1 MRHSLGLLGLTL
13 ASSLTFAGEA
23 AAQGV
28 YTELDVLYF
37 TSPGDFDGEQTL
49 GLTLGY
55 ALDDTHSVEAEVQ
68 INGLDSNKFGFEADA
83 DLITYL
89 LGYRNNFL
97 RTGNFDVFAGAGIG
111 YSKAEFYVAPD
122 AQTEQDLIIG
132 FARVG
137 ADYSVSER
145 FYLSG
150 ELRYQH
156 TPDLDRQ
163 GVSYEIGGTA
173 VIGLS
178 AGYQF

>member
-1 MRHSLGLLGLTL
+1 MQTKLPYDKTCIFGTSHRICSNAGYFWPPLSL
-13 ASSLTFAGEA
+13 S
-23 AAQGV
+23 
-28 YTELDVLYF
+28 
-37 TSPGDFDGEQTL
+37 
-49 GLTLGY
+49 
-55 ALDDTHSVEAEVQ
+55 DTHSVKAEVQ

-132 FARVG
+132 FARIG

-145 FYLSG
+145 FYLLG
-150 ELRYQH
+150 EESPCKSTLIR
-156 TPDLDRQ
+156 
-163 GVSYEIGGTA
+163 
-173 VIGLS
+173 LS
-178 AGYQF
+178 WPHSRWHPLSNKLG